1 MCVCGVC
8 MNARMHVHMALHS
21 LQSPSTYI
29 TGGEAELHSFIYSV
43 KLYLAPV
50 AGQSLCKVP
59 DVEVNQPQP
68 CPRAPGGET
77 ARSTPLRELS
87 KGVQADF
94 TEEASLKAGPSGIHA
109 CDRYL

>member
-1 MCVCGVC
+1 MCMW
-8 MNARMHVHMALHS
+8 MNARMHMHIALYN

-43 KLYLAPV
+43 KLYSAPV
-50 AGQSLCKVP
+50 AGQSLRKVP

-68 CPRAPGGET
+68 CPWAPGRGT
-77 ARSTPLRELS
+77 TRSVPLRELS
-87 KGVQADF
+87 KGVQASV
-94 TEEASLKAGPSGIHA
+94 TEGASFKAGPFGIHA